1 MAGRGRGR
9 ANTLP
14 AWMTKQGIDAPPPAG
29 PAPGSRPPPCAGA
42 GPPPPPRNGQFDD
55 APEPAPRPPMIRNNI
70 RESSGGKRH
79 SRSRERGNERNGGD
93 VRGPP
98 PIRERSRSRSRGIG
112 HHRDRDYGVDR
123 RREESYRRGRSREP
137 SREPSRGRSRS
148 RERRDHRGDSRR
160 GGGDRYED
168 RGYSA
173 RGPRNDDYR
182 RTDGRPLRRDEEAVE
197 RGYRRPSSNGHD
209 DRTSRRYAADYQ
221 P

>member
-14 AWMTKQGIDAPPPAG
+14 AWMTKQGINAPPPAG
-29 PAPGSRPPPCAGA
+29 PSPGSRPPPCAGA

-55 APEPAPRPPMIRNNI
+55 APEPAPCPPMVRNDV
-70 RESSGGKRH
+70 REPPETHRRYESGLVHEAEALDTTVIATTESTDVGKRH
-79 SRSRERGNERNGGD
+79 TD
-93 VRGPP
+93 VVT
-98 PIRERSRSRSRGIG
+98 SRGA
-112 HHRDRDYGVDR
+112 
-123 RREESYRRGRSREP
+123 SREP
-137 SREPSRGRSRS
+137 SRERSRF

-182 RTDGRPLRRDEEAVE
+182 RTDGRPLRRDDEAVE

-209 DRTSRRYAADYQ
+209 DRTFRRYAADYQ